1 MVRDSMSVV
10 LRQALLGRRVVV
22 TATISTS
29 RTLARLLSTSMWR
42 LAQDQIQDTQ
52 FKTVDEKLDITML
65 TGLPE
70 EYIRTRKVRISV
82 PASNNMQSGVNNTK
96 KWKMEF
102 DIRERWENPLMDWTS
117 TAYSLSNMV
126 LTSGTK
132 EDAVAFSEKK
142 KNGWNYDID
151 ERKVPKAK
159 SES

>member
-1 MVRDSMSVV
+1 M
-10 LRQALLGRRVVV
+10 
-22 TATISTS
+22 
-29 RTLARLLSTSMWR
+29 
-42 LAQDQIQDTQ
+42 
-52 FKTVDEKLDITML
+52 
-65 TGLPE
+65 
-70 EYIRTRKVRISV
+70 
-82 PASNNMQSGVNNTK
+82 NNTK